1 MDAWESRPRSF
12 SSQRQGGAQYSEGVV
27 YSEHQVL
34 GDGHELLHD
43 PMAEDGFAFSGGI
56 RGIYSALDLEVA
68 FRNARKIQ
76 HDGKWFKVVVQ
87 NLATCDR
94 GANAIILIILNQ

>member
-76 HDGKWFKVVVQ
+76 HDGKWFKVGGG
-87 NLATCDR
+87 APGPFCD
-94 GANAIILIILNQ
+94 ADFDNQTFLRTP

>member
-1 MDAWESRPRSF
+1 MPVTVQDAGSRLAEKFGCIHATGLYYGCS
-12 SSQRQGGAQYSEGVV
+12 
-27 YSEHQVL
+27 
-34 GDGHELLHD
+34 
-43 PMAEDGFAFSGGI
+43 MAEDGFALSGGL
-56 RGIYSALDLEVA
+56 RGIYSALDVEVA

-94 GANAIILIILNQ
+94 GANSAYKAQ